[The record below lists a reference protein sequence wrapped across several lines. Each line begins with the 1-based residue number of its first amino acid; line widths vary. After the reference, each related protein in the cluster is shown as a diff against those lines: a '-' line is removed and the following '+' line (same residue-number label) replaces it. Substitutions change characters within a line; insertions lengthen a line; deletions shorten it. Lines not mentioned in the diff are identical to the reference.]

1 MAHRR
6 INLDAIGGIADMD
19 GRVASAKSVAIEP
32 KPTSGARTGFRSELA
47 HGDMVFFIIGR

>member
-1 MAHRR
+1 
-6 INLDAIGGIADMD
+6 MD

-47 HGDMVFFIIGR
+47 HGDMVFFIRGDMRSGCVAERRGLR